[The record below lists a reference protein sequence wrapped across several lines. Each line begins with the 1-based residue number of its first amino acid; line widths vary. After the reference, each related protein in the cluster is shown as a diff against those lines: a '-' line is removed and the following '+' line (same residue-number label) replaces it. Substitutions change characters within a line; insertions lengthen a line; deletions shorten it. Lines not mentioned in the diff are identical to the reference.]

1 MWKNC
6 ESKYLDGRMIAF
18 SNNNNNNNKKIGE
31 RFHPTFP
38 TTTNEEYP
46 MEFAPDLIT
55 LVHPEQEI
63 KHEY

>member
-1 MWKNC
+1 
-6 ESKYLDGRMIAF
+6 MIAF
-18 SNNNNNNNKKIGE
+18 SNNNNNNKKIGE